1 MSSITLTAIAKTF
14 GIVNVL
20 QNVSLDVA
28 DGEFVALLGPS
39 GCGKSTLI
47 RIVAGLEKPDAGE
60 VRIGERLVDGPRVHV
75 PPEERG
81 LGMVFQSYA
90 VWPHKT
96 VRGNV
101 AYPLRLRGVDRV
113 DTAEKTARA
122 LDLVQLAGLG
132 ERYPHELSGGQQQRV
147 ALARALVAE
156 PQVLLLDEPLSNLDA
171 RLREEM
177 RGELAALR
185 ARLGVTVLL
194 VTHDQSEAL
203 ATADRVAVMRAG
215 RIAQVAAPAV
225 LYEEPADLYVAE
237 VLGAV
242 NELPVSAIRHS
253 RDGPDLEVETVG
265 GVRMRVSAP
274 RPLPTLEPVV
284 MAFRPEHVVLG
295 EGPFTAAVEARGY
308 LGSRVELTLAI
319 DTHTLRA
326 SVPAVAAPNVGE
338 TVPFAITRARL
349 LPRK

>member
-101 AYPLRLRGVDRV
+101 AYPLGLRGMDRV
-113 DTAEKTARA
+113 EVAEKTARA
-122 LDLVQLAGLG
+122 LDLVQLTGLG

-156 PQVLLLDEPLSNLDA
+156 PEVLLLDEPLSNLDA

-225 LYEEPADLYVAE
+225 LYDEPADLYVAR

-242 NELPVSAIRHS
+242 NELPVSAIRHAPE
-253 RDGPDLEVETVG
+253 GPELEVETVG

-274 RPLPTLEPVV
+274 RPLPTIEPVV
-284 MAFRPEHVVLG
+284 MAFRPEHVALG
-295 EGPFTAAVEARGY
+295 EGPFAATVEARDY

-319 DTHTLRA
+319 DTHTIRA
-326 SVPAVAAPNVGE
+326 SVPAVTAPNVGE
-338 TVPFAITRARL
+338 IVPFRITKARL
-349 LPRK
+349 LPQT